1 MRIVTSLVLFC
12 LALCAATLPAAERPE
27 KPNFII
33 IFIDDMGYGDVGFNG
48 AQGFTTP
55 NIDRMA
61 KEGMNFTDF
70 YVNCAVCSGSRAGL
84 LTGCHYQRVSM
95 VPVMF
100 PGNKFGLHPEE
111 DTIADVLKRQG
122 YATACIGKWH
132 QGHLPQFL
140 PRAQGFDSYFGV
152 PYSNDM
158 TIDPAAPLAKDVKL
172 NDGWTAERIKN
183 EKPVHHVVPLYRN
196 EEVIEYPIDQSQL
209 TRLYT
214 EESIKFIKANKD
226 QPFFLYLPHNMCH
239 VPLHASADFKGKTKR
254 GLFGDVIEELDW
266 SVGQILKTLKAEGI
280 DEKTLVIFTSDNGA
294 ASGSSLPLRGKKGQ
308 MYEGGVREPCV
319 MRWPGQIP
327 AGKQCHEVAATID
340 LLPTL
345 AFLSGASLPQRK
357 IDGRNIWPLMAG
369 AKDATSPHE
378 YYVLLHANGSVRS
391 GQWKYYPWAEGTDRN
406 NKNKKSK
413 NKDTAADDDAAARP
427 KVQLYDLS
435 SDLAEK
441 HNIAAA
447 HPDVV
452 ARMQA
457 AFAALKQ
464 DIAQNKRP
472 LAKAE

>member
-1 MRIVTSLVLFC
+1 MRILSSLMLLGSVL
-12 LALCAATLPAAERPE
+12 LATGVFAAERPQ
-27 KPNFII
+27 KPNVII
-33 IFIDDMGYGDVGFNG
+33 IFIDDMGYGDVGYNG
-48 AQGFTTP
+48 AQGYATP

-61 KEGMNFTDF
+61 KEGMEFTDF

-100 PGNKFGLHPEE
+100 PGNKNGLHPEE

-122 YATACIGKWH
+122 YATACVGKWH

-140 PRAQGFDSYFGV
+140 PRAQGFDSYYGI

-158 TIDPAAPLAKDVKL
+158 TIDPDAPLAKDVKL

-183 EKPVHHVVPLYRN
+183 EKPVRNVVPLYRN
-196 EEVIEYPIDQSQL
+196 EEVIEYPIDQAQL
-209 TRLYT
+209 TKLYT

-226 QPFFLYLPHNMCH
+226 RPFFLYLPHTMCH
-239 VPLHASADFKGKTKR
+239 VPLYASADFKGKTKR

-266 SVGQILKTLKAEGI
+266 SVGEILKTLKAEGI

-294 ASGSSLPLRGKKGQ
+294 ASGSSLPLRGKKAQ
-308 MYEGGVREPCV
+308 MYEGGVREPCL

-327 AGKQCHEVAATID
+327 AGQECHEVAATID

-345 AFLSGASLPQRK
+345 AFLSGASPPERK
-357 IDGRNIWPLMAG
+357 IDGHNIWPLMEG
-369 AKDATSPHE
+369 KPDAKSPHE

-391 GQWKYYPWAEGTDRN
+391 GKWKYYPWPEGTGN
-406 NKNKKSK
+406 NKKK
-413 NKDTAADDDAAARP
+413 NKDKSAANDAAGTNKP

-435 SDLAEK
+435 ADLSETK
-441 HNIAAA
+441 NIADE

-452 ARMQA
+452 VQMQK
-457 AFAALKQ
+457 AFEALKE

-472 LAKAE
+472 LGK